1 MASNQSGTKTI
12 VGLDIGT
19 SKIKAVV
26 GEITGNVI
34 NVRGYKSVRTK
45 GLRNGVV
52 IHIEGTK
59 KSIETALHEALEVAG
74 YRVDIVDTAYIGITG
89 GHIKSIN
96 SHGVIT
102 IDDEVTDEDIRRV
115 NEQAHTGKYSESEER
130 MLHVLPKEF
139 TLDMQEGI
147 VEPVGMVGKR
157 LEVKTHII
165 TASESAVRNIEKCVQ
180 SAGLKNATPVLAQYA
195 ASEAVLSDDEK
206 ALGVCVVDIGGGTTD
221 ITVYR
226 NGSMQYT
233 SVLPIAGNYVT
244 NDIAIAF
251 NTPTDSAEE
260 IKVRYGCAMPS
271 LIKENFEFDVQRV
284 GEREPFKLNQ
294 RLLSEVIRPRMEE
307 IFESVEQRLRR
318 DGFSKEMFGAGIVI
332 TGGSSMMFGSNPL
345 AEEIFDMPVRIGSPK
360 NDMFVGGILNE
371 VSNAEYSSALGLL
384 QYASQNFDYHN
395 PNHIYPVA
403 VSDSPGFLDS
413 IFDSMRS
420 LKEWFKKSF

>member
-26 GEITGNVI
+26 GEITGNEI
-34 NVRGYKSVRTK
+34 DVRGYKSVRTK

-52 IHIEGTK
+52 INIEETK
-59 KSIETALHEALEVAG
+59 KSIEKAVREAEEFAGCEV
-74 YRVDIVDTAYIGITG
+74 DSAYIGITG

-96 SHGVIT
+96 SHGVVT
-102 IDDEVTDEDIRRV
+102 INNEVTDEDVQRV
-115 NEQAHTGKYSESEER
+115 TEQAHAGKYSPSEER

-147 VEPVGMVGKR
+147 VEPIGMAGKR

-165 TASESAVRNIEKCVQ
+165 TASQSAVRNIEKCVQ
-180 SAGLKNATPVLAQYA
+180 SAGLEKATPVLAQYA

-206 ALGVCVVDIGGGTTD
+206 ELGVCVVDIGGGTTD

-251 NTPTDSAEE
+251 NTPTDSAEQ
-260 IKVRYGCAMPS
+260 IKVQFGCAMPS

-307 IFESVEQRLRR
+307 IFENVEQRLRQ

-332 TGGSSMMFGSNPL
+332 TGGCSMMFGSNPL
-345 AEEIFDMPVRIGSPK
+345 AEEVFDMPVRIGVPK
-360 NDMFVGGILNE
+360 NDIFTGGILNE
-371 VSNAEYSSALGLL
+371 VSHAEFSTALGLL
-384 QYASQNFDYHN
+384 QYAAQNFDLDHPDFVYQSQVN
-395 PNHIYPVA
+395 
-403 VSDSPGFLDS
+403 DSGSVFES
-413 IFDSMRS
+413 IGNAINAI
-420 LKEWFKKSF
+420 KNWFSKSF